1 MIVKVALVLTIGH
14 LSLQKVATVI
24 IPNRAVFE
32 AKRQAV
38 VAGGIQKLQIVSDFD
53 RTITAF
59 HDTHGTVCTADISL
73 QCVHAASAQASK
85 A

>member
-1 MIVKVALVLTIGH
+1 M
-14 LSLQKVATVI
+14 I

-32 AKRQAV
+32 AKREAIV
-38 VAGGIQKLQIVSDFD
+38 SGGVQKLQIVSDFD

-59 HDTHGTVCTADISL
+59 HDTHGMYRMQPSFPPL
-73 QCVHAASAQASK
+73 PEHALPAQASR